1 MLPRRLQQ
9 ECSKSLK
16 AMWEDREQTKEQVRK
31 FNGSLDALRR
41 QKRSWFRMYLC
52 DTYGGDMWAYMVLAT
67 GTINDAMIDAYN
79 SVVADLYS
87 LVLGGVEGCITA
99 FVTGFCSHRLSNII
113 I

>member
-1 MLPRRLQQ
+1 
-9 ECSKSLK
+9 
-16 AMWEDREQTKEQVRK
+16 MWEDREQTKEQVRK
-31 FNGSLDALRR
+31 FNGDLDALRR

-99 FVTGFCSHRLSNII
+99 FVTGFCSHGLSNII